1 LARSRAALPTP
12 PYLGLYPYGGE
23 RRTIIAKAYGIKVT
37 CYWELFAIISLSLS
51 LSPQALER
59 LYKHPLSGP
68 LPVFITSNI
77 ECQLFP
83 QPHPINM
90 KI

>member
-1 LARSRAALPTP
+1 
-12 PYLGLYPYGGE
+12 LGLYPYGGE

-37 CYWELFAIISLSLS
+37 CYWELFAVISLS

-59 LYKHPLSGP
+59 LYKDALFGS